1 LTSTL
6 DARQREQPL
15 NKVVVGVDG
24 SEHSLRALRW
34 AAHQALTMNVPLE
47 VVTAWTF
54 PEEPAPLGIEIHLPL
69 QEDLVDAAR
78 AKLTQIIAEFV
89 PEVEQ
94 DHVVAKV
101 VPGHPSKVL
110 LDEAGENDLLVV
122 GCRGRSTFEEL
133 IFGSTSDHCAR
144 HAACPVVVVR

>member
-6 DARQREQPL
+6 HAGQGERPL

-24 SEHSLRALRW
+24 SEYSLLGLRW
-34 AAHQALTMNVPLE
+34 AARYAVAMQVPLE

-54 PEEPAPLGIEIHLPL
+54 PEEPAPLGIEIHVPP
-69 QEDLVDAAR
+69 QVDLIDQAR
-78 AKLTQIIAEFV
+78 AKLTQIIAEVV
-89 PEVEQ
+89 PEAQ
-94 DHVVAKV
+94 RDHVTAKV

-110 LDEAGENDLLVV
+110 LEETSGNDLLVV
-122 GCRGRSTFEEL
+122 GARGRRAFEEL

-144 HAACPVVVVR
+144 HAPCPVVVVR